1 MKRRIITFTMIMM
14 MLLGITGC
22 SEKEKT
28 AEKNEVDLCNPAIRE
43 YLDAKTEEEQAALLA
58 NYDGFKL
65 AFQNFSFSWDRDETT
80 KRYKVY
86 FADNQEYADARVYE
100 TTVATVNPDGV
111 FIPGKTYYWKVES
124 VDTGKV
130 LKEDSFTTKDAPV
143 RFITTKQ
150 VHNVR
155 DLGGWT
161 TEDGKKIK
169 YELIYRGGITNPY
182 EGNNFPEE
190 DQVLFRDVLGIKSEI
205 DLRTPAADDRNQTV
219 SILGED
225 APYYKTPIQG
235 YCYIIPGFRQGE
247 PFSRANTPSINESIK
262 EIFHVLADEANYPV
276 YFHCN
281 AGADRTG
288 TIAYLINGVLGV
300 SYEDLTRDFELT
312 SFSAGGRRWRAE
324 IVGGESFDSRG
335 VMQDN
340 YDNYVAWGKMN
351 QMMKAKYGGATL
363 SETIENYL
371 MKACDVPQEDI
382 DNLRKIMLE
391 D

>member
-1 MKRRIITFTMIMM
+1 MIMTM
-14 MLLGITGC
+14 VLGMTGC
-22 SEKEKT
+22 GDGTGKDVSKE
-28 AEKNEVDLCNPAIRE
+28 NEMDLCNASVRE
-43 YLDAKTEEEQAALLA
+43 YLEAETEEEQAAILER
-58 NYDGFKL
+58 YDGFKL
-65 AFQNFSFSWDRDETT
+65 TFQELSFMWDRDDST
-80 KRYKVY
+80 KKYKVS
-86 FADNQEYADARVYE
+86 FADNKEYKDAKVYE
-100 TTVATVNPDGV
+100 TPVATLNPDGT

-155 DLGGWT
+155 DLGGWK
-161 TEDGKKIK
+161 TEDGKTVK
-169 YELIYRGGITNPY
+169 YELLYRGGITNPY

-190 DQVLFRDVLGIKSEI
+190 DQTLFRDVLGIKSEI

-225 APYYKTPIQG
+225 APYYKTPIHG
-235 YCYIIPGFRQGE
+235 YCYIIPGFHQGV
-247 PFSRANTPSINESIK
+247 PFNRANTPSINESIK
-262 EIFHVLADEANYPV
+262 EIFHVLADENNYPI

-300 SYEDLTRDFELT
+300 AYEDLTRDFELT
-312 SFSAGGRRWRAE
+312 SFSPGGRRWRGE
-324 IVGGESFDSRG
+324 ITDGKFDSLG

-340 YDNYVAWGKMN
+340 HDNYVAWGKMN
-351 QMMKAKYGGATL
+351 QMMKAKYGAGSL

-371 MKACDVPQEDI
+371 IKACDVPQEDI
-382 DNLRKIMLE
+382 DSLRRIMLE
-391 D
+391 E